1 MKQPI
6 WYTRCTVATAS
17 GIAHQR
23 GMFEAAFADSPYEA
37 RCLGELGRSQ
47 AATHFTHALAD
58 SIREGGAIPPL
69 WARQNGADTVL
80 VALTWV
86 PECLSFYVRAD
97 DVAQTFADLRGR
109 RLGIPVRPGLQIDF
123 MRVNA
128 HKAFSHALAAHG
140 MSPDDVQLTQL
151 DIRDD
156 PLGIANQ
163 DLGKGE
169 ARVIPAIYAPEV
181 EALLAGKADAVF
193 AKNAE
198 TKYLERCYA
207 GRIRKV
213 YDLLAT
219 DREEW
224 KLNANPRIISVS
236 GNTARENP
244 DAIVRYL
251 QVLIRAADWA
261 AKHPAQVPDVMAA
274 ELGVAPQDIV
284 SSYEPGFEQRLW
296 PTLSASVQDLLR
308 LQMRFMV
315 EHGYLSADVR
325 LDGWVD
331 DSFLKQAY
339 RRENLSWA
347 A

>member
-1 MKQPI
+1 MKKTV

-23 GMFEAAFADSPYEA
+23 GMFEPAFADSPYEA
-37 RCLGELGRSQ
+37 RCLGELGREQ
-47 AATHFTHALAD
+47 AATHFTHSLAD

-80 VALTWV
+80 VALAWV

-97 DVAQTFADLRGR
+97 SGFQSFADLRGQR
-109 RLGIPVRPGLQIDF
+109 VGIPVRPGLQIDF

-128 HKAFSHALAAHG
+128 HKAFSHALEAHG
-140 MSPDDVQLTQL
+140 MTADDVRLTLL
-151 DIRDD
+151 DIHDD

-163 DLGKGE
+163 DLGKGD
-169 ARVIPAIYAPEV
+169 ARTIPSIYAPEV
-181 EALLAGKADAVF
+181 EALLAGQADVVF

-213 YDLLAT
+213 YDLLPTGRA
-219 DREEW
+219 EW
-224 KLNANPRIISVS
+224 LLNANPRIISVS
-236 GNTARENP
+236 GNTARDNP

-261 AKHPAQVPDVMAA
+261 ARHPTLVPDVMAG

-284 SSYEPGFEQRLW
+284 SSYETGFEQRLW
-296 PTLSASVQDLLR
+296 PSLSTGIQDLLR
-308 LQMRFMV
+308 LQMQFMV
-315 EHGYLSADVR
+315 ANGYLSAQVS
-325 LDGWVD
+325 LDGWVN
-331 DSFLKQAY
+331 DSFLKEAY